1 MLTAEHLAEAV
12 KRGLITRDQEA
23 GLLEISRQA
32 APIVDEDIAPP
43 TGSDESFR
51 LVGGGN
57 DVFIAIGI
65 ILLTVGAWFSF
76 STLMGGHWSAN
87 TIYMAVFVWA
97 VAEFITR
104 QKRMKFSSLILSIT
118 FLGMVMTRLGWWV
131 FNNYNVKTPDNPLQ
145 IIGMRDDILQAGLII
160 CAGLALSALI
170 YFLRFRVPIMAAAIA
185 VSAIGLVSLFVGN
198 FVFDRV
204 LDYSIQIADEN
215 AVRDAL
221 QKLLY
226 VPLVCGLVVFFVG
239 VAFDI
244 KDRKRERVWSDC
256 AFWLHIISAPL
267 IVHPLFTLAS
277 GSNQFISN
285 NVASP
290 TATLLLI
297 GLVVMFFYVALV
309 IDRRSLLVPS
319 LGYFGTVG
327 IFYLVNVT
335 ANSTGIPS
343 FAIILVV
350 IGMTIIMFGAGWQ
363 RIRNLVV
370 NSTLPHSLIQK
381 LPPVKI

>member
-1 MLTAEHLAEAV
+1 MLTPDHLTHAV
-12 KRGLITRDQEA
+12 EKGLISEEQRG
-23 GLLEISRQA
+23 GLLELSRLPLPLRNDDGEPA
-32 APIVDEDIAPP
+32 TA
-43 TGSDESFR
+43 GDESFR

-65 ILLTVGAWFSF
+65 LLLMVGAWFTL
-76 STLMGGHWSAN
+76 STVSGSHWSMICA
-87 TIYMAVFVWA
+87 YMTVFVWA

-104 QKRMKFSSLILSIT
+104 QKRMKFSSLLLSAT
-118 FLGMVMTRLGWWV
+118 CLGMVMTWLGWWINSNFQV
-131 FNNYNVKTPDNPLQ
+131 QAPDNPLQ
-145 IIGMRDDILQAGLII
+145 IIGMRDEVLQAGLIA
-160 CAGLALSALI
+160 CAVLAVSAII
-170 YFLRFRVPIMAAAIA
+170 YFLRFRVPFMVAAIT
-185 VSAIGLVSLFVGN
+185 VSVIGLVTLFVGN

-215 AVRDAL
+215 AVRIAL

-226 VPLVCGLVVFFVG
+226 VPLVCGLLVFIVG
-239 VAFDI
+239 VIFDI
-244 KDRKRERVWSDC
+244 KDSKRETLWSDC
-256 AFWLHIISAPL
+256 AFWLHVISAPL

-277 GSNQFISN
+277 GQNQIISN
-285 NVASP
+285 NIPSP
-290 TATLLLI
+290 TASLLLV
-297 GLVVMFFYVALV
+297 GLVFVFFYVALA

-327 IFYLVNVT
+327 IYYIVNVT

-350 IGMTIIMFGAGWQ
+350 IGLMIIMFGAGWQ
-363 RIRNLVV
+363 RIRSLVIG
-370 NSTLPHSLIQK
+370 STLPSSLIQK